1 MKQVKTK
8 HYLCYVNKGT
18 VRLSKCRITG
28 RFVKLAIA
36 QAEYDKQR
44 TKAYSAIYDN
54 VMLLAIAFAFC
65 CLFYA
70 FHTSVT
76 LCNGLVGFA
85 DNVVISV
92 LLSTFISVTWAVVAI
107 MIKQTFIDKLTVSK

>member
-8 HYLCYVNKGT
+8 HYICYVSKGT
-18 VRLSKCRITG
+18 VYLAKCRITG
-28 RFVKLAIA
+28 RFIKLAVA

-44 TKAYSAIYDN
+44 TRAYSAIYDN

-70 FHTSVT
+70 FHTSVS
-76 LCNGLVGFA
+76 LGNGLVGFA

-92 LLSTFISVTWAVVAI
+92 LLSTFISVTWAAGAI
-107 MIKQTFIDKLTVSK
+107 MIKQTFINNLTVGK

>member
-8 HYLCYVNKGT
+8 HYICYINKGT
-18 VRLSKCRITG
+18 VRLSKCRKTG
-28 RFVKLAIA
+28 RFVKLVLA

-44 TKAYSAIYDN
+44 TRADSAIYDN

-65 CLFYA
+65 CLFYG
-70 FHTSVT
+70 FHTSVA
-76 LCNGLVGFA
+76 LGNGLTGFA
-85 DNVVISV
+85 DNVVMSV

-107 MIKQTFIDKLTVSK
+107 MIKPIFINKLTVSK

>member
-18 VRLSKCRITG
+18 VRLSKCRKTG
-28 RFVKLAIA
+28 RFVKLVLA

-44 TKAYSAIYDN
+44 TRAYSAIYDN

-70 FHTSVT
+70 FHTSVGLGSGT
-76 LCNGLVGFA
+76 LGFT
-85 DNVVISV
+85 DNIVISV
-92 LLSTFISVTWAVVAI
+92 LLSTFISVTWAFVAI
-107 MIKQTFIDKLTVSK
+107 MFKQTFINNLTVSK